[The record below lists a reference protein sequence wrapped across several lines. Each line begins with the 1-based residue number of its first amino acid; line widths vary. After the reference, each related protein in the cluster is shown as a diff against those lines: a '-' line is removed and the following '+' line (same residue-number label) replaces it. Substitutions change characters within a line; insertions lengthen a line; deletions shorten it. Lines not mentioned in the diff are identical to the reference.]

1 MADGALSGLTVLDLS
16 RNISGPYCT
25 KLLAD
30 YGAAVI
36 KIEKPHIGDDARRA
50 GPFPS
55 RTAETVSINPINAIP
70 LSPPF
75 VKGDLGGFCRGEPTC
90 SPAKGRHTGLPLR
103 DTANP
108 PDIEKSGLF
117 LFLNTSKKSIT
128 LDIDNKIGRD
138 IFMRLVK
145 HADIVVENFKPGTM
159 TQLGLNY
166 EALTEINPRLIMA
179 SISYFGQTGPHHD
192 WEGADIVAQ
201 ATGGLMH
208 LTGAPGREPLKLPLS
223 QAELQAGL
231 NAAVAILC
239 AVYYRDATGEGQYID
254 ISVQEAVASIL
265 EGAISAYSYSGVV
278 LNRTGARHRFK
289 CPSAIMQAK
298 DGCVH
303 IESNAYWEHFVAM
316 VEAPELLQP
325 RLASIFRYCYA
336 DEVEEAIQPW
346 VASRTSEEIFT
357 EGQDWRMPVAK
368 VMGIE
373 ELDGDPQYAAR
384 DYFQDIDHP
393 QAGRMIYPGAP
404 FRMSETPAEIKR
416 APLLGEH
423 TDEIYTTLLKLS
435 RKKMAELKERHV
447 I

>member
-16 RNISGPYCT
+16 QNISGPYCT

-30 YGAAVI
+30 YGATVI
-36 KIEKPHIGDDARRA
+36 NIEKPQVGDKSRQV
-50 GPFPS
+50 GPFPNS
-55 RTAETVSINPINAIP
+55 EIATIKPINAIP

-75 VKGDLGGFCRGEPTC
+75 VKGDLGGFCRGESTC

-103 DTANP
+103 DTPNP
-108 PDIEKSGLF
+108 PDIEKSGFF

-128 LDIDNKIGRD
+128 LDIDNKTGRD

-145 HADIVVENFKPGTM
+145 QADIVVENFKPGTM
-159 TQLGLNY
+159 TKLGLNY
-166 EALTEINPRLIMA
+166 EALASIRPDVIMS

-208 LTGAPGREPLKLPLS
+208 LTGAPDREPLKLPLS

-265 EGAISAYSYSGVV
+265 EGAASAYSYSGVV
-278 LNRTGARHRFK
+278 LNRTGASHRYK
-289 CPSAIMQAK
+289 CPSTIMKAL
-298 DGCVH
+298 DGYVH
-303 IESNAYWEHFVAM
+303 IESNAYWEHFAAM

-325 RLASIFRYCYA
+325 RLASIFRYHYA
-336 DEVEEAIQPW
+336 DEVEEAIKPW
-346 VASRTSEEIFT
+346 VASRTAEEIFT
-357 EGQDWRMPVAK
+357 EGQEWRMPVAK

-373 ELDGDPQYAAR
+373 ELAGDPQYAAR

-393 QAGRMIYPGAP
+393 QAGRLRYPGAP
-404 FRMSETPAEIKR
+404 FKMSETPAAISR

-423 TDEIYTTLLKLS
+423 NDEIFTGLLGMSADEL
-435 RKKMAELKERHV
+435 AGLKERNV